1 MFNSEALDRS
11 FSDVKL
17 GVNVAL
23 WWFCYCSSNP
33 QNKRNYSFAADLGL
47 PSSVF
52 AGNFGATSVANNL
65 FYLTL
70 FKIQLRKKAS

>member
-11 FSDVKL
+11 SSDVEL

-23 WWFCYCSSNP
+23 WWFCYCSSNHP
-33 QNKRNYSFAADLGL
+33 QNERNYSFAADFGL
-47 PSSVF
+47 PSPVF

-65 FYLTL
+65 IYLSL
-70 FKIQLRKKAS
+70 